1 MILILEIIYFMLNIL
16 WWVIL
21 IQALCSWLIAFNVI
35 NSDND
40 FVRKVVYTLD
50 QLTEPLYRP
59 IRKILP
65 DFGAIDLSPAVVLM
79 AILII
84 NQFIIPQMVS
94 HIYMMPFH
102 GFTNGDI

>member
-1 MILILEIIYFMLNIL
+1 MILLLEIVYFILNIL

-21 IQALCSWLIAFNVI
+21 IQALASWLIAFNVI

-40 FVRKVVYTLD
+40 FIRKLLYTLD
-50 QLTEPLYRP
+50 QITEPLYRP

-79 AILII
+79 VILIV
-84 NQFIIPQMVS
+84 NRFVIPHLIT

-102 GFTNGDI
+102 GFMYGDV